1 MFNLIKNNI
10 TIRKGFIIGV
20 ICLVLFNLLLIG
32 GYYMIHLN
40 NEANDHHTKVR
51 TELKKEIT
59 YIKEELLS
67 PPEEIYN
74 DEEKLDKSLSSY
86 AKKENIKIELS
97 NKDNEIIKAYSYK
110 ESKKPGSYI
119 IVSEIIEYKD
129 TTYLL
134 TISQKQDIIGANI
147 VIDFLAFEF
156 IIIALLGMT
165 GILGANSK
173 ILDPLTQLSKDFSN
187 YKLGILPKKRKVR
200 SGIDSIQ
207 NDFVNLVSELEE
219 EKAKQN
225 RIIAS
230 ISHDI
235 KTPLTSI
242 LGYSEL
248 LLNNENLPAKTKQK
262 YASTI
267 HNKSLV
273 MKEIVEEF
281 DDYLSCN
288 LKDTSKIEK
297 ISISHLVD
305 YLNDYYKEDLKE
317 KNIEFKVRTNCPNQ
331 IIKVDLPKFKRI
343 FSNTI
348 TNSIRHYNSDKK
360 MLIININEQKFDKI
374 KFEIADNGTG
384 CKEDLQK
391 IFEPLYTT
399 DKSRKISGLGL
410 SICKEIVESHKGT
423 IKAENNKLGGFS
435 IIFTIDAYKED

>member
-1 MFNLIKNNI
+1 MFSYIKNKI
-10 TIRKGFIIGV
+10 TLRKGFIIGV
-20 ICLVLFNLLLIG
+20 IIIVLFNLLLIG
-32 GYYMIHLN
+32 GYYSIHLN
-40 NEANDHHTKVR
+40 HTVNEHHNEVR
-51 TELKKEIT
+51 NELSKKIETISEIISEKP
-59 YIKEELLS
+59 IKELEKEL
-67 PPEEIYN
+67 ENFAIDNNIRIEISN
-74 DEEKLDKSLSSY
+74 KNNET
-86 AKKENIKIELS
+86 IKI
-97 NKDNEIIKAYSYK
+97 YTYK
-110 ESKKPGSYI
+110 ESKKIGSNI
-119 IVSEIIEYKD
+119 VVSEIIEKD
-129 TTYLL
+129 NEIYLL
-134 TISQKQDIIGANI
+134 TVSQKQDIIGVNAI
-147 VIDFLAFEF
+147 LDFFAFEL
-156 IIIALLGMT
+156 IIIIILAST
-165 GILGANSK
+165 GVLGANSK
-173 ILDPLTQLSKDFSN
+173 ILDPISQLSKDFSN
-187 YKLGILPKKRKVR
+187 YKLGILPKKRKIR
-200 SGIDSIQ
+200 GGIDILQ
-207 NDFVNLVSELEE
+207 NDFVDLVSELEE

-248 LLNNENLPAKTKQK
+248 LLNNEKLPDKTKQK

-288 LKDTSKIEK
+288 IKDPKKVET
-297 ISISHLVD
+297 ISITHLID

-317 KNIEFKVRTNCPNQ
+317 KEIDFKVKTNCPNEL
-331 IIKVDLPKFKRI
+331 IAVDLSKFKRI

-348 TNSIRHYNSDKK
+348 TNSIRHLDKEK
-360 MLIININEQKFDKI
+360 KQIIININEQKDGKI
-374 KFEIADNGTG
+374 NFEIADNGPG

-410 SICKEIVESHKGT
+410 SICKEIIESHNGT
-423 IKAENNKLGGFS
+423 IRAENNKQGGFS

>member
-1 MFNLIKNNI
+1 MFNLIKNNL

-20 ICLVLFNLLLIG
+20 ILLVLFNLLLIG
-32 GYYMIHLN
+32 GYYAIHLN
-40 NEANDHHTKVR
+40 SEVNKHHTEVR
-51 TELKKEIT
+51 NELNKEIDILSDKILT
-59 YIKEELLS
+59 EENIDQYL
-67 PPEEIYN
+67 ENYA
-74 DEEKLDKSLSSY
+74 EKN
-86 AKKENIKIELS
+86 NIKIEIS
-97 NKDNEIIKAYSYK
+97 NKDNKIVETYNYK
-110 ESKKPGSYI
+110 ESNKPGSN
-119 IVSEIIEYKD
+119 IVTSQIVEYKD
-129 TTYLL
+129 TMYLL
-134 TISQKQDIIGANI
+134 TLTQKQDIIGPN
-147 VIDFLAFEF
+147 VILDFFAFEF
-156 IIIALLGMT
+156 IIIAILGIT
-165 GILGANSK
+165 GILGANKK
-173 ILDPLTQLSKDFSN
+173 ILDPLVQLSQDFSN

-200 SGIDSIQ
+200 GGIDHIQ
-207 NDFVNLVSELEE
+207 HDFVDLVSKLEE
-219 EKAKQN
+219 EKSKQN

-248 LLNNENLPAKTKQK
+248 LLNNEKLSDTTKKK

-281 DDYLSCN
+281 DDYLICN
-288 LKDTSKIEK
+288 IKDPSKVEK
-297 ISISHLVD
+297 ISIDHLVN

-317 KNIEFKVRTNCPNQ
+317 KNIDFKVRTNCPNLL
-331 IIKVDLPKFKRI
+331 IAVDLSKFKRV

-348 TNSIRHYNSDKK
+348 TNSIRHYNNDKK
-360 MLIININEQKFDKI
+360 ILNININEQKDGKI

-410 SICKEIVESHKGT
+410 SICKEIIESHSGT
-423 IKAENNKLGGFS
+423 IKAENNKMGGFS
-435 IIFTIDAYKED
+435 IIFTINTYKED

>member
-1 MFNLIKNNI
+1 MLNKIKNTI
-10 TIRKGFIIGV
+10 TLRKGFIIGV
-20 ICLVLFNLLLIG
+20 ILLVLFNLLLIG
-32 GYYMIHLN
+32 GYYTIHLN
-40 NEANDHHTKVR
+40 SEVNEHHTTVR
-51 TELKKEIT
+51 QELSKEIDNVRDN
-59 YIKEELLS
+59 IENEENIDEYL
-67 PPEEIYN
+67 EE
-74 DEEKLDKSLSSY
+74 Y
-86 AKKENIKIELS
+86 AKEKNIKIEIS
-97 NKDNEIIKAYSYK
+97 NKDNEIVKTYTYK
-110 ESKKPGSYI
+110 ETKKPGSYI
-119 IVSEIIEYKD
+119 VVSKIIEYQD
-129 TTYLL
+129 TIYLL
-134 TISQKQDIIGANI
+134 TVSQKQDIIGAN
-147 VIDFLAFEF
+147 VILDFFAFEF
-156 IIIALLGMT
+156 AMIAILGMT
-165 GILGANSK
+165 GILGANKK

-200 SGIDSIQ
+200 GGIDSIQ

-248 LLNNENLPAKTKQK
+248 LLNNENLPDKTKAK

-288 LKDTSKIEK
+288 IKDNSKVEK
-297 ISISHLVD
+297 ISIQHLID

-317 KNIEFKVRTNCPNQ
+317 KDIEFKVRTNCPNKV
-331 IIKVDLPKFKRI
+331 IEVDLPKFKRI

-360 MLIININEQKFDKI
+360 ILNININEQKSDKI

-410 SICKEIVESHKGT
+410 SICKEIVESHNGT

-435 IIFTIDAYKED
+435 IIFTIDHYKED

>member
-1 MFNLIKNNI
+1 MFNLIKNNL

-20 ICLVLFNLLLIG
+20 ILLVLFNLLLIG
-32 GYYMIHLN
+32 GYYAIHLN
-40 NEANDHHTKVR
+40 SEVNKHHTEVR
-51 TELKKEIT
+51 NELNKEIDILSDKILT
-59 YIKEELLS
+59 EENIDQYL
-67 PPEEIYN
+67 ENYA
-74 DEEKLDKSLSSY
+74 EKN
-86 AKKENIKIELS
+86 NIKIEIS
-97 NKDNEIIKAYSYK
+97 NKDNKIVETYNYK
-110 ESKKPGSYI
+110 ESKKPGSN
-119 IVSEIIEYKD
+119 IVASQIVEYKD
-129 TTYLL
+129 TMYLL
-134 TISQKQDIIGANI
+134 TLTQKQDIIGPN
-147 VIDFLAFEF
+147 VILDFFAFEF
-156 IIIALLGMT
+156 IIIAILGIT
-165 GILGANSK
+165 GILGANKK
-173 ILDPLTQLSKDFSN
+173 ILDPLVQLSQDFSN

-200 SGIDSIQ
+200 GGIDHIQ
-207 NDFVNLVSELEE
+207 HDFVDLVSKLEE
-219 EKAKQN
+219 EKSKQN

-248 LLNNENLPAKTKQK
+248 LLNNEKLSDNTKKK

-281 DDYLSCN
+281 DDYLICN
-288 LKDTSKIEK
+288 IKDPSKVEK
-297 ISISHLVD
+297 ISIDHLVN

-317 KNIEFKVRTNCPNQ
+317 KNIDFKVRTNCPNLL
-331 IIKVDLPKFKRI
+331 IAVDLSKFKRV

-348 TNSIRHYNSDKK
+348 TNSIRHYNNDKK
-360 MLIININEQKFDKI
+360 ILNININEQKDGKI

-410 SICKEIVESHKGT
+410 SICKEIIESHSGT
-423 IKAENNKLGGFS
+423 IKAENNKMGGFS
-435 IIFTIDAYKED
+435 IIFTINTYKED